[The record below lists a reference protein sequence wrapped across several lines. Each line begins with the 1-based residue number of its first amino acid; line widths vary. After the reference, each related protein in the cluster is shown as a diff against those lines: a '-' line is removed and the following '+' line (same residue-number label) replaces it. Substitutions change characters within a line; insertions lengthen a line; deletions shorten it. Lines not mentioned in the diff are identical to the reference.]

1 MKTNLS
7 LWAFCS
13 SKFGKKLPIFIGV
26 AILCATLTVV
36 ITSSKP
42 ADNSPQQS
50 ITNIARGL
58 PTTIRTITPQS
69 YPSKISVLGEVT
81 PLWQATIKTQ
91 VDGQIVYVSDQLQAG
106 CRVKKGEVLIRI
118 AKSAYEMAVAE
129 ATSRLAN
136 AQVNLLREQ
145 QEVAEAQNSWRQ
157 SGLQGEPHSA
167 LVLHQPQLCAAQEEV
182 NAAKAALTYAKE
194 RLGYTNICA
203 PFDSVIVQRQSNP
216 GDNLIAGDEVATLY
230 GTNIAEIK
238 LHLDSNQW
246 SLLPPSL
253 NNSEATVINKQQR
266 ARWSA
271 KIVRESL
278 RLNRES
284 RLRTLFL
291 QIDNPLEQTPPLL
304 PATFVRVELSGKVI
318 NNLLCLPEAALTKQG
333 IVWFVEANNRL
344 LAHQAQV
351 VFYGQGVVYIQAPSP
366 ATAHTR
372 VAISPN
378 SSFINGLLIEPHTEH
393 EEV

>member
-1 MKTNLS
+1 MKTNFRMRAFRSS
-7 LWAFCS
+7 L
-13 SKFGKKLPIFIGV
+13 FGKKLPIFIGV
-26 AILCATLTVV
+26 AILCATLIVA

-42 ADNSPQQS
+42 TDNLPRQS
-50 ITNIARGL
+50 ITNIIRGL
-58 PTTIRTITPQS
+58 PATIRTITAQS

-91 VDGQIVYVSDQLQAG
+91 VEGQIVYISDQFEAG
-106 CRVKKGEVLIRI
+106 CRFKKGEVLIQI
-118 AKSAYEMAVAE
+118 AKSAYKLAIAE
-129 ATSRLAN
+129 ATSRLAS

-145 QEVAEAQNSWRQ
+145 QEVAEAQNSWQQ

-167 LVLHQPQLCAAQEEV
+167 LVLHQPQLFAAQEEV

-203 PFDSVIVQRQSNP
+203 PFDSVIVQRQINP
-216 GDNLIAGDEVATLY
+216 GGNLIAGDGVATLY
-230 GTNIAEIK
+230 GTNTAEIK

-246 SLLPPSL
+246 NLLPTSL
-253 NNSEATVINKQQR
+253 NKSEATVINEQQQ

-271 KIVRESL
+271 KIVRDSL

-333 IVWFVEANNRL
+333 VVWFVEANNRL
-344 LAHQAQV
+344 LAHRAQV
-351 VFYGQGVVYIQAPSP
+351 VFYDQGVVYIQAPSP
-366 ATAHTR
+366 ATTHTR

-393 EEV
+393 EGI